1 MPIDCNTLPL
11 LFKTLVRP
19 HLEYCNCVWGPLYL
33 LDIHSVERV
42 QRRATKL
49 VKSIQH
55 LQYPERLK
63 QLNLPSLQFR
73 RKRGDMIQ
81 VFKIINNIDRVNVHH
96 FFQTVDNRAT
106 RGHPHKLYKH
116 HAKKDCRRNG
126 PSTPGTAYQPRSWL
140 PTPQSLLKTD

>member
-1 MPIDCNTLPL
+1 MELTG
-11 LFKTLVRP
+11 T
-19 HLEYCNCVWGPLYL
+19 
-33 LDIHSVERV
+33 VERV

-116 HAKKDCRRNG
+116 HAKKDCRRKFFTLRIINTWN
-126 PSTPGTAYQPRSWL
+126 SL
-140 PTPQSLLKTD
+140 PTSVVTADTTITFKNRLDAHWKDIMYIIDPTCVQPSYSS